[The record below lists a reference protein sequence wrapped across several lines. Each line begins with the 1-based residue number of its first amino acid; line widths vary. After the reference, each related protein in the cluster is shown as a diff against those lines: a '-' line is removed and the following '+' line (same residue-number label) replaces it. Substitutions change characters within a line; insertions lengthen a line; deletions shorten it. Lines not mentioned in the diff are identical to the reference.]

1 MGDLLLKVLSARK
14 EGSTLLDPSGWPV
27 ANSSLNLQPSLLT
40 AISPAHGGP
49 LPNPLHLAISTMIIE
64 IVCIMHAKNNPGPDF
79 LGRKMKPT
87 KEVWQGLV
95 KERSFLAG

>member
-49 LPNPLHLAISTMIIE
+49 LPNPLHWLRLYALRTLNCHTFDQQANCGQQVPPLTSNSSLTVQYKVNGDLHE
-64 IVCIMHAKNNPGPDF
+64 KF
-79 LGRKMKPT
+79 
-87 KEVWQGLV
+87 
-95 KERSFLAG
+95 